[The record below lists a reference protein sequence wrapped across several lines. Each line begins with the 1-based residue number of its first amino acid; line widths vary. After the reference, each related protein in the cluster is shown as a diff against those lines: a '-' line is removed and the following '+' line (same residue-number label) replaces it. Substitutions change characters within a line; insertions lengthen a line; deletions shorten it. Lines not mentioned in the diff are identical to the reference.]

1 MKAGFVSI
9 IGRPNVGKSTLLNH
23 LTGQKIAITSRKPQ
37 TTRKNMKGIIT
48 EKDKGQI
55 VFVDTPGL
63 HKPHH
68 MLGEQL
74 VKRALDS
81 LQDVELV
88 LFLVDGTEEPGG
100 GDRYIIENILN
111 SYDKPVILLINK
123 IDQVP
128 KKEKNQYFDQY
139 KNLYNFKEIFLI
151 SAKHGENVEALV
163 SKIYD
168 YLPEG
173 HPFYDEDQ
181 ITDTI
186 TKDIAGEMIR
196 EQIFRL
202 MGDEIPHSS
211 AVHIE
216 SFSDDHEKN
225 ISNIIA
231 TIYVEKDS
239 QKGIVI
245 GKGGLKIKEIGENA
259 RKEIENLIGN
269 KVFLSLN
276 VKVLKNWRENKK
288 NLKKLGYTVD

>member
-1 MKAGFVSI
+1 MKSGFVSI

-23 LTGQKIAITSRKPQ
+23 ITGQKIAITSRKPQ

-48 EKDKGQI
+48 EKEKGQI

-74 VKRALDS
+74 VKTALES

-88 LFLVDGTEEPGG
+88 LFLVDGTEAPGG
-100 GDRYIIENILN
+100 GDKYIVDNIL
-111 SYDKPVILLINK
+111 SRYTKPVILLINK

-128 KKEKNQYFDQY
+128 KKEKSQHFDDY
-139 KNLYNFKEIFLI
+139 KKLYNFADVFLI
-151 SAKHGENVEALV
+151 SAKHGDNLEELID
-163 SKIYD
+163 KLYG

-186 TKDIAGEMIR
+186 TREIAGEMIR

-202 MGDEIPHSS
+202 MGDEIPHAS

-216 SFSDDHEKN
+216 SFSDDLEKN

-245 GKGGLKIKEIGENA
+245 GKAGSKIKEIGEKA
-259 RKEIENLIGN
+259 RKEIENLVGN

>member
-1 MKAGFVSI
+1 MKSGFVSI

-23 LTGQKIAITSRKPQ
+23 ITGQKIAITSRKPQ

-48 EKDKGQI
+48 EKEKGQI

-74 VKRALDS
+74 VKTALES

-88 LFLVDGTEEPGG
+88 LFLVDGTEAPGG
-100 GDRYIIENILN
+100 GDKYIVENIL
-111 SYDKPVILLINK
+111 SRYTKPVILLINK

-128 KKEKNQYFDQY
+128 KKEKIQHFEDY
-139 KNLYNFKEIFLI
+139 KKLYNFADVFLI
-151 SAKHGENVEALV
+151 SAKHGDNLEELID
-163 SKIYD
+163 KLYG

-186 TKDIAGEMIR
+186 TREIAGEMIR

-202 MGDEIPHSS
+202 MGDEIPHAS

-216 SFSDDHEKN
+216 SFSDDLEKN

-245 GKGGLKIKEIGENA
+245 GKAGSKIKEIGEKA
-259 RKEIENLIGN
+259 RKEIENLVGN